1 MNTQHTVFIVDDNQ
15 DFRDSLAWLLE
26 GAGYRVT
33 GFESAEDFLLGYRQ
47 QTGCLLL
54 DVRMAGMSGLAL
66 QQELLQRGE
75 IIPVI
80 MITGHGD
87 VPMAVQAMKNNA
99 VDFIEKPFE
108 DTAILEL
115 IQKTLAGVEKK
126 FTQQEESRAAL
137 ACWNQLSR
145 REVEVAN
152 LVIQGMA
159 NREVADALGISI
171 KTVEIHRSRV
181 MSKMRVK
188 RLAELMEKITI
199 IKPDIQ
205 PSA

>member
-1 MNTQHTVFIVDDNQ
+1 VNTVHTVFIVDDNQ

-33 GFESAEDFLLGYRQ
+33 TFESAEEFLFGYRQ
-47 QTGCLLL
+47 ESGCLLL

-66 QQELLQRGE
+66 QQELIQRGE

-87 VPMAVQAMKNNA
+87 VPMAVQAMKNHA

-115 IQKTLAGVEKK
+115 LEKTLANVDKR
-126 FTQQEESRAAL
+126 FAQQHESREAL
-137 ACWNQLSR
+137 ACWNLLSR
-145 REVEVAN
+145 RELDVAT

-159 NREVADALGISI
+159 NREIADILGISI

-181 MSKMRVK
+181 MFKMQVK
-188 RLAELMEKITI
+188 RLAELMDKVAL
-199 IKPDIQ
+199 IKADIQ
-205 PSA
+205 PSP